1 MIFVATYWWLWLITM
16 VLSLGLTVYSQI
28 SRTQRLASIVVK
40 TATSVAAMA
49 KSRELNVD
57 QALGAMQDV
66 KRSVTSFLFGL
77 KMLVLAGI
85 VAWLSGILFILA
97 VAVNVAKYFKG

>member
-1 MIFVATYWWLWLITM
+1 MVLVADYWWLWLMTL
-16 VLSLGLTVYSQI
+16 VLSLGFAVYSQI
-28 SRTQRLASIVVK
+28 SRTQKLASTVVK
-40 TATSVAAMA
+40 TATSVVAMA
-49 KSRELNVD
+49 RSHELNVD
-57 QALGAMQDV
+57 QALEAVQNVGQRV
-66 KRSVTSFLFGL
+66 NSFLFGL